1 MLKTAEADIRRGTSQ
16 VLMVQQT
23 SKIKK
28 SSWSKKKAKS
38 KGGGALECPSAA
50 SVAKP
55 GKPLGTVCY
64 YYKEEGQWK
73 RNCDKYLA
81 DKAKGGSMTSDLGT
95 LVVNVIDIY
104 LAGSSSSTWVYD
116 TRSVVHICNSIQG
129 LVRSRSVARDDVDVR
144 VTNKAR
150 VAVLKVGTMQLSLP

>member
-1 MLKTAEADIRRGTSQ
+1 MLKTTEADIRRGASQ

-28 SSWSKKKAKS
+28 RSWSKKKAKP

-55 GKPLGTVCY
+55 AKPLAIVCY
-64 YYKEEGQWK
+64 YCKEEGHWK

-95 LVVNVIDIY
+95 LVVDVMDIY
-104 LAGSSSSTWVYD
+104 LVGSSSSTWVYD
-116 TRSVVHICNSIQG
+116 TGSVVHIC
-129 LVRSRSVARDDVDVR
+129 
-144 VTNKAR
+144 
-150 VAVLKVGTMQLSLP
+150 